1 MGGDSRRLRPQI
13 RIARHITAQKN
24 NIMIIGFD
32 GKRAVLNF
40 TGLGNYSRFIISALN
55 RNYPD
60 NTYEVFSPKAK
71 ESSELSSMLHENTH
85 LNLPRHFIDKRL
97 SSLWRTKRIVADL
110 KEKGV
115 ELYHGLSNEIP
126 AGIEESGIKSVV
138 TIHDLIFLRYPE
150 YYKPI
155 DRKIYD
161 RKFRSASERSDR
173 IIAVSECTKRD
184 IVSFY
189 GIPPEKIDV
198 VYQGFHPIF
207 STAPGESEKREI
219 AEMYAL
225 PKRFILC
232 VGTIEE
238 RKNLM
243 LPAEALRSL
252 PEDIHLVAAGRRT
265 PYAEKVEKY
274 CSEKGLSKRL
284 HIIEGV
290 PFRLLPA
297 LYSLASVFAYPS
309 RFEGFGIP
317 IIEALQTGIPVLA
330 ATGSCLEEAGGDG
343 ALYVNPDDTEAA
355 ADALERLLYDADLTA
370 RLKAAGKEQIRKFSP
385 ENIANGV
392 NEVYRK
398 ITGKSL

>member
-1 MGGDSRRLRPQI
+1 MR
-13 RIARHITAQKN
+13 
-24 NIMIIGFD
+24 NISATDNTTGNMIIGFD

-60 NTYEVFSPKAK
+60 NTYKVFSPEAK
-71 ESSELSSMLHENTH
+71 GSGELESMLQANTSVH
-85 LNLPRHFIDKRL
+85 LPQRFIDKKL
-97 SSLWRTKRIVADL
+97 PSLWRTKRIVADL
-110 KEKGV
+110 KNEGV
-115 ELYHGLSNEIP
+115 GLYHGLSNEIP
-126 AGIEESGIKSVV
+126 VGIEESGIKSVV

-150 YYKPI
+150 YYKPV

-184 IVSFY
+184 IISFY
-189 GIPPEKIDV
+189 GIPAGKIDV

-207 STAPGESEKREI
+207 SAAPGEVEQLEI
-219 AEMYAL
+219 KKLYSL
-225 PKRFILC
+225 PERFVLC
-232 VGTIEE
+232 VGTVEE
-238 RKNLM
+238 RKNLI
-243 LPAEALRSL
+243 LLAKALRRL
-252 PEDIHLVAAGRRT
+252 PEDIHLVAAGKRT

-274 CSEKGLSKRL
+274 CAEKGLSKRL

-297 LYSLASVFAYPS
+297 LYSLASAFAYPS

-330 ATGSCLEEAGGDG
+330 ATGSCLEEAGGNG
-343 ALYVNPDDTEAA
+343 ALYVNPDDAEAA
-355 ADALERLLYDADLTA
+355 ADALQRLLYDAGLTA

-392 NEVYRK
+392 NGVYRK
-398 ITGKSL
+398 VTGKSL

>member
-1 MGGDSRRLRPQI
+1 MKAGELCE
-13 RIARHITAQKN
+13 TACKTIKPR
-24 NIMIIGFD
+24 IMIIGFD

-55 RNYPD
+55 RNFPD
-60 NTYEVFSPKAK
+60 NKYKIFTPKARQSAEL
-71 ESSELSSMLHENTH
+71 ESMMRGNCSIL
-85 LNLPRHFIDKRL
+85 LPQSFLDRKFP
-97 SSLWRTKRIVADL
+97 SLWRTKRITADL
-110 KEKGV
+110 KREGV

-126 AGIEESGIKSVV
+126 VGIEESGIKSVV
-138 TIHDLIFLRYPE
+138 TVHDLIFLRYPE

-161 RKFRSASERSDR
+161 RKFRSAAERCNR
-173 IIAVSECTKRD
+173 VIAISECTKRD
-184 IVSFY
+184 LVSFY
-189 GIPPEKIDV
+189 GIPAGKIDV

-207 STAPGESEKREI
+207 ATAPGEREKLEI
-219 AEMYAL
+219 KKMYSL
-225 PKRFILC
+225 PERFILC
-232 VGTIEE
+232 VGTVEE

-243 LPAEALRSL
+243 LLAEALRML

-265 PYAEKVEKY
+265 PYADRVEKY
-274 CSEKGLSKRL
+274 CAEKGVAKRL

-297 LYSLASVFAYPS
+297 LYSLASAFAYPS

-343 ALYVNPDDTEAA
+343 ALYVNPDDADAA
-355 ADALERLLYDADLTA
+355 AAALERLLYDSVLADK
-370 RLKAAGKEQIRKFSP
+370 LKAAGTEQIKKFSP
-385 ENIANGV
+385 EKIADGVNGV
-392 NEVYRK
+392 YMKV
-398 ITGKSL
+398 TGRSL

>member
-1 MGGDSRRLRPQI
+1 MV
-13 RIARHITAQKN
+13 
-24 NIMIIGFD
+24 IGFD

-55 RNYPD
+55 RTYPD
-60 NTYEVFSPKAK
+60 NTYKVFTPKAK
-71 ESSELSSMLHENTH
+71 ESGELESMLHGNTAI
-85 LNLPRHFIDKRL
+85 NLPQRFIDKKL
-97 SSLWRTKRIVADL
+97 PSLWRTKRIVADL
-110 KEKGV
+110 KREGV

-126 AGIEESGIKSVV
+126 VGIEESGIKSIV

-173 IIAVSECTKRD
+173 IIAVSECSKRD
-184 IVSFY
+184 IISFY
-189 GIPPEKIDV
+189 GIPSEKIDV

-207 STAPGESEKREI
+207 AVAPGESEKREI
-219 AEMYAL
+219 AGMHAL

-232 VGTIEE
+232 VGTVEE

-243 LPAEALRSL
+243 LLAEALRIL
-252 PEDIHLVAAGRRT
+252 PDDIHLVAAGRRT

-274 CSEKGLSKRL
+274 CSEKGVSKRL

-355 ADALERLLYDADLTA
+355 ADALTRLLYDTDLTA
-370 RLKAAGKEQIRKFSP
+370 KLKTAGKEQIRKFSP

-398 ITGKSL
+398 VTGKSL

>member
-1 MGGDSRRLRPQI
+1 
-13 RIARHITAQKN
+13 
-24 NIMIIGFD
+24 MIIGFD

-55 RNYPD
+55 SNYPD
-60 NTYEVFSPKAK
+60 NTYKVFSPKAK
-71 ESSELSSMLHENTH
+71 GSDELNAMLRPNSSIH
-85 LNLPRHFIDKRL
+85 LPHKVLDRAFP
-97 SSLWRTKRIVADL
+97 SLWRTRQIVSDL
-110 KEKGV
+110 KSEGV

-126 AGIEESGIKSVV
+126 VGIEESGIKSVV

-161 RKFRSASERSDR
+161 RKFRSASERCDR

-184 IVSFY
+184 IMSFY
-189 GIPPEKIDV
+189 GIAAEKIDV

-207 STAPGESEKREI
+207 GQSPDETAKEEIKR
-219 AEMYAL
+219 AYSL
-225 PKRFILC
+225 PDRFILS
-232 VGTIEE
+232 VGTVEE

-243 LPAEALRSL
+243 LLAEALRNL
-252 PEDIHLVAAGRRT
+252 PDEIHLVAAGRRT
-265 PYAEKVEKY
+265 PYAEKVERY
-274 CSEKGLSKRL
+274 CAEKGISKRL

-330 ATGSCLEEAGGDG
+330 ATGSCLEEAGGEG
-343 ALYVNPDDTEAA
+343 ALYVDPDNAEAA
-355 ADALERLLYDADLTA
+355 AEALKRLLYDSGLAA
-370 RLKAAGKEQIRKFSP
+370 RLNAAGKEQIKKFTP
-385 ENIANGV
+385 GNIAGKV
-392 NEVYRK
+392 NEVYK
-398 ITGKSL
+398 KVTGVSI